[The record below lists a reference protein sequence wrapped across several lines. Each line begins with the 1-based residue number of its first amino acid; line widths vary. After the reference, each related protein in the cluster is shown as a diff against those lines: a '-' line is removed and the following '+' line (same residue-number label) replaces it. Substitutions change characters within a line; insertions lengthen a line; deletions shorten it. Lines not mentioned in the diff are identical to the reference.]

1 MKYYLVLLVGLGFTL
16 ESFSQSSLYQRSTQQ
31 GLDLAANLFEQQ
43 IFAANLYDNSKLLA
57 RGLNL
62 SQQKQAELQ
71 RALSA
76 LQLNRPDG
84 LGLIKKFIQDYS
96 GQPEV
101 ATAAI
106 FLGNYY
112 FFKYRYAEAIEA
124 FTLAPIGLVNKDSRA
139 DVAFKLGYSYF
150 QLMDYKAAAGYLDQ
164 VKELTIPMAIDALY
178 YSGYIAMEQGNNQQA
193 IQELQLAAKSEFY
206 ASKVPYLLTSLYYKE
221 GNYAEAIGYASP
233 LLTSGKSFDQQ
244 ESIHLFL
251 AESHYALK
259 EFSKAADQYNTF
271 ISFRTGELTK
281 EEYYKAGISFFE
293 TKNYQ
298 KASEFLKIAAL
309 GNSDIA
315 QAASYYLGHTYV
327 QQGNFPYALASFQV
341 ASASSID
348 PGIQEEAL
356 FNLAKINLQRGN
368 FQMAVNTLDD
378 YLTSYPKGKRFGEAE
393 SLLADAL
400 LNSSDYLRVMEQLD
414 KLKSK
419 SPGLQQA
426 YQKVAYYQALIYYR
440 DQKFEQAL
448 SYLTKSQNY
457 PADRSLLVETYFW
470 KGEIYSVQ
478 ESYYQAIDSYKLV
491 LMQSSVSDPY
501 FLKAT
506 YGLGYAYF
514 NSQEYGLA
522 EQHFQ
527 TYRSNQRNRNEAA
540 FQDALL
546 RLGDCYFVQKK
557 FAQAEATF
565 FEAIDQKVVGQ
576 DYAYLQLALVT
587 NYQGKNQAAV
597 EHLNQL
603 LANFPTNVYS
613 EDAFFLRGQIYLEE
627 LRYEEAITA
636 FSELIKDR
644 PNSPFLPYALEGR
657 AVANY
662 SLQRF
667 SQTQADYKKILEEHP
682 LAENSEAALKGLQEA
697 LAVQEKAEEFGE
709 YLQNYKNTNPNTGS
723 VQTLEYESAK
733 SLYLSQKFPQAAKA
747 LDSYLQTYPESAQKS
762 EAIYFAADAYNQA
775 GDVERAYELFKLME
789 QQPASPYRVKAQQQL
804 GNIALDRKEFAESL
818 SYFTAIV
825 GQSRSPV
832 DEAEVTLGLML
843 TQFFLK
849 DYPQAIK
856 VASQLLAQEELIP
869 GSAAKALLVKGK
881 SQRSLGQYSE
891 AEDSFG
897 LLIQEYSTEEAAEA
911 LHLLALHFREKGDIK
926 GSNELIFDY
935 SIQFSEFEY
944 WYGSMFLLL
953 ADNYLKLGEVFQ
965 AKATLQSVID
975 QSTDATVKE
984 KAITILKS
992 LD

>member
-1 MKYYLVLLVGLGFTL
+1 MKYFLVLLAGLGFTL
-16 ESFSQSSLYQRSTQQ
+16 ESFSQSSLYQSSAQL
-31 GLDLAANLFEQQ
+31 GLDRAAHLYEQQ
-43 IFAANLYDNSKLLA
+43 LFAASLYYNTKLLTT
-57 RGLNL
+57 GLDF

-71 RALSA
+71 RALA
-76 LQLNRPDG
+76 AIQLDRPDG
-84 LGLIKKFIQDYS
+84 LGLVKKFIQEYE
-96 GQPEV
+96 GQPAV

-112 FFKYRYAEAIEA
+112 FFKNRYPEAIEA
-124 FTLAPIGLVNKDSRA
+124 YALAPIGLVNKNSRA
-139 DVAFKLGYSYF
+139 DVAFKQGYSYF
-150 QLMDYKAAAGYLDQ
+150 QLKDYAAAASYLDQ
-164 VKELTIPMAIDALY
+164 VKELTIPLAADALY

-193 IQELQLAAKSEFY
+193 IRELQLAAKSEFY
-206 ASKVPYLLTSLYYKE
+206 SSKVPYLLTSLYYKE
-221 GNYAEAIGYASP
+221 GNYAEAIGYATP
-233 LLTSGKSFDQQ
+233 LINSGKSFDQQ
-244 ESIHLFL
+244 ETIHLFL

-259 EFSKAADQYNTF
+259 EFRNAADQYNSF
-271 ISFRTGELTK
+271 ISFKKGELTK

-293 TKNYQ
+293 TKSYQ
-298 KASEFLKIAAL
+298 KAGEFLKVAAL
-309 GNSDIA
+309 GNPDIA

-327 QQGNFPYALASFQV
+327 QQGNFAYALTSFQV

-368 FQMAVNTLDD
+368 FQLAVNTLDD
-378 YLTSYPKGKRFGEAE
+378 YLNSYPQGKRFGEVE
-393 SLLADAL
+393 TLLSDAL

-419 SPGLQQA
+419 SPRLQQA

-448 SYLTKSQNY
+448 SYFTKSQNY
-457 PADRSLLVETYFW
+457 PADRSLLAESYFW
-470 KGEIYSVQ
+470 KGEIYSAQDAFV
-478 ESYYQAIDSYKLV
+478 EAIDSYKLAIK
-491 LMQSSVSDPY
+491 QTSSSDPY

-514 NSQEYGLA
+514 NSQAYESA
-522 EQHFQ
+522 EQQFQ
-527 TYRSNQRNRNEAA
+527 TYRNSQRNKNEAA

-546 RLGDCYFVQKK
+546 RLGDCYFAQKK

-565 FEAIDQKVVGQ
+565 SEAIDQKVVGQ
-576 DYAYLQLALVT
+576 DYAHLQLAVVT

-597 EHLNQL
+597 EQLNL
-603 LANFPTNVYS
+603 LLSNFPTSVYL
-613 EDAFFLRGQIYLEE
+613 EDAFFQKGQIYLEE

-636 FSELIKDR
+636 FSELIRER

-662 SLQRF
+662 SMQRF
-667 SQTQADYKKILEEHP
+667 SQTQSDYKKILEEHP

-697 LAVQEKAEEFGE
+697 LTVQDKAGEFGE
-709 YLQNYKNTNPNTGS
+709 YLQTYKNTNPNTGS

-747 LDSYLQTYPESAQKS
+747 LDSYLRAYPESAQKN
-762 EAIYFAADAYNQA
+762 EALYFAADAYKQA
-775 GDVERAYELFKLME
+775 GDVERAFDLFKLME
-789 QQPASPYRVKAQQQL
+789 QQPASPYRVKSLQQL
-804 GNIALDRKEFAESL
+804 GNIALAREDFSEALR
-818 SYFTAIV
+818 YFTSIV
-825 GQSRSPV
+825 GQSRSPL
-832 DEAEVTLGLML
+832 DEAEVTQGMMNSYFSLE
-843 TQFFLK
+843 
-849 DYPQAIK
+849 DYQKAIS
-856 VASQLLAQEELIP
+856 AANQLLAQVELIP
-869 GSAAKALLVKGK
+869 GSVAEALLVKGK
-881 SQRSLGQYSE
+881 SQRYLGQNSE

-897 LLIQEYSTEEAAEA
+897 LLIQESTTEEAAEA
-911 LHLLALHFREKGDIK
+911 LYLLALQYQEKGDFK
-926 GSNELIFDY
+926 GSNELVFDY
-935 SIQFSEFEY
+935 STPFSDFDY

-984 KAITILKS
+984 KAVATLKS
-992 LD
+992 LE

>member
-1 MKYYLVLLVGLGFTL
+1 MKYFLVLVAGLGLTL
-16 ESFSQSSLYQRSTQQ
+16 ESFAQSSLYQSSAQFTLDRAASLHDQQLFAASLYENNQLLST
-31 GLDLAANLFEQQ
+31 GLD
-43 IFAANLYDNSKLLA
+43 
-57 RGLNL
+57 L

-76 LQLNRPDG
+76 LQLERPDG
-84 LGLIKKFIQDYS
+84 LGLIKKYIQDYA
-96 GQPEV
+96 GQPSV
-101 ATAAI
+101 ASAAT
-106 FLGNYY
+106 FLGNHY
-112 FFKYRYAEAIEA
+112 FFKNRYAEAIEA
-124 FTLAPIGLVNKDSRA
+124 FELAPIGLVNKNSRA

-150 QLMDYKAAAGYLDQ
+150 QLKDYAAAASYFDQ
-164 VKELTIPMAIDALY
+164 VKELTLPLAADALY
-178 YSGYIAMEQGNNQQA
+178 YSGYIAMEQGNSQQA
-193 IQELQLAAKSEFY
+193 IRELQFAEKSEFY
-206 ASKVPYLLTSLYYKE
+206 ATKVPYLLTSLYYEE
-221 GNYAEAIGYASP
+221 GNYAEAIGYATP
-233 LLTSGKSFDQQ
+233 LLASGKSFDQQ

-259 EFSKAADQYNTF
+259 DFRNAADQYNSF
-271 ISFRTGELTK
+271 ISFKTDELTK

-298 KASEFLKIAAL
+298 KSSEFLKLAAL
-309 GNSDIA
+309 GNPEIA

-327 QQGNFPYALASFQV
+327 QLGNFPYALTSFQV

-348 PGIQEEAL
+348 LGIQEEAL

-368 FQMAVNTLDD
+368 FQVAVNTLDE
-378 YLTSYPKGKRFGEAE
+378 YLSGYPQGTRFGEAE
-393 SLLADAL
+393 TLLSDAL

-419 SPGLQQA
+419 SPRLQQA

-440 DQKFEQAL
+440 DQKYEQAQ
-448 SYLTKSQNY
+448 SYLTKSQSF
-457 PADRSLLVETYFW
+457 PADRNLLAETHFW
-470 KGEIYSVQ
+470 KGEIYSAQ
-478 ESYYQAIDSYKLV
+478 ESLAQAIASYQLAINQASPADS
-491 LMQSSVSDPY
+491 Y

-522 EQHFQ
+522 EQQFQ
-527 TYRSNQRNRNEAA
+527 TYRSSQRNKNVAA

-557 FAQAEATF
+557 FVQAEATF
-565 FEAIDQKVVGQ
+565 TQGIAEKIAGQ
-576 DYAYLQLALVT
+576 DYAHLQLAIVT

-597 EHLNQL
+597 DQL
-603 LANFPTNVYS
+603 DLLITNFPTSLYL
-613 EDAFFLRGQIYLEE
+613 EDAFFQKGQIYLEE
-627 LRYEEAITA
+627 LRYDEAITA
-636 FSELIKDR
+636 FSELIRER

-662 SLQRF
+662 SLQRY

-709 YLQNYKNTNPNTGS
+709 YLQTYKNANPNAGS
-723 VQTLEYESAK
+723 VQTLEYETAK
-733 SLYLSQKFPQAAKA
+733 NLYLSQKFPQAAKA
-747 LDSYLQTYPESAQKS
+747 LDSYLRNYPESSQKN
-762 EAIYFAADAYNQA
+762 EALYFA
-775 GDVERAYELFKLME
+775 GDSYRQSGDEERAFDLFKLIE
-789 QQPASPYRVKAQQQL
+789 QQPASQYRVKALQQM
-804 GNIALDRKEFAESL
+804 GNIALKREDFAEAL
-818 SYFTAIV
+818 RYFKSIE
-825 GQSRSPV
+825 GQFRSPL
-832 DEAEVTLGLML
+832 DEAEVIQGMML
-843 TQFFLK
+843 AHFWIEEYT
-849 DYPQAIK
+849 QAIT
-856 VASQLLAQEELIP
+856 VANQLLVQDELIP
-869 GSAAKALLVKGK
+869 GSSAKALLIKGK
-881 SQRSLGQYSE
+881 SQRFLNQNSA

-897 LLIQEYSTEEAAEA
+897 LLIQEFSTEEAAEG
-911 LHLLALHFREKGDIK
+911 LLLLALIYQEKRDFT

-935 SIQFSEFEY
+935 STPFSEFDY

-975 QSTDATVKE
+975 QSNDATVKE
-984 KAITILKS
+984 KAVATLKS

>member
-1 MKYYLVLLVGLGFTL
+1 MKYFLVLLAGLGFTL
-16 ESFSQSSLYQRSTQQ
+16 ESFAQSSLYQSSSQQ
-31 GLDLAANLFEQQ
+31 GLDRATNLYEQQ
-43 IFAANLYDNSKLLA
+43 LFAANLYDNNKLLA
-57 RGLNL
+57 SGLDL
-62 SQQKQAELQ
+62 SKQKQAELQ

-76 LQLNRPDG
+76 LQLDRPDG
-84 LGLIKKFIQDYS
+84 LGLIKKFVQDYE
-96 GQPEV
+96 GQPEG

-106 FLGNYY
+106 FLGDFY
-112 FFKYRYAEAIEA
+112 FFKKRYSEAIEA
-124 FTLAPIGLVNKDSRA
+124 FALAPIGLINKDSRA

-150 QLMDYKAAAGYLDQ
+150 QLKDYAAAASYLDQ
-164 VKELTIPMAIDALY
+164 VKELTIPLAADALY

-193 IQELQLAAKSEFY
+193 IRELQLAEKSEFY
-206 ASKVPYLLTSLYYKE
+206 ASKVPYLLTSLYYTK
-221 GNYAEAIGYASP
+221 GNYAEAIGYATP
-233 LLTSGKSFDQQ
+233 LLASGKSFDQQ

-259 EFSKAADQYNTF
+259 DFRNAAVQYNSF
-271 ISFRTGELTK
+271 ISFKSGELTK

-298 KASEFLKIAAL
+298 KASEFLKVAAL
-309 GNSDIA
+309 GNPDIA
-315 QAASYYLGHTYV
+315 QAASYYLGHSYV
-327 QQGNFPYALASFQV
+327 QQGNFPYALTSFQV

-348 PGIQEEAL
+348 TGIQEEAL

-368 FQMAVNTLDD
+368 FQVAVNTLDE
-378 YLTSYPKGKRFGEAE
+378 YLTSYPQGKRFGEAE
-393 SLLADAL
+393 TLLSDAL
-400 LNSSDYLRVMEQLD
+400 LNSSDYLRVMDQLD

-419 SPGLQQA
+419 SQRLQQA

-457 PADRSLLVETYFW
+457 PVDRSLLAETHFW
-470 KGEIYSVQ
+470 KGEIYSAQ
-478 ESYYQAIDSYKLV
+478 EAFAKAIGSYQLAIN
-491 LMQSSVSDPY
+491 QTTASDPY

-506 YGLGYAYF
+506 YGLGYAFF
-514 NSQEYGLA
+514 NTQDYGSA
-522 EQHFQ
+522 EQQFQ
-527 TYRSNQRNRNEAA
+527 TYRSSQRNKNEAA

-546 RLGDCYFVQKK
+546 RLGDCFFVQKK
-557 FAQAEATF
+557 FAQAEAIFTQGIA
-565 FEAIDQKVVGQ
+565 EKIAEQ
-576 DYAYLQLALVT
+576 DYAHLQLAVVT

-597 EHLNQL
+597 EQLNLL
-603 LANFPTNVYS
+603 LANFPTSVYL
-613 EDAFFLRGQIYLEE
+613 EDAFFQKGQIYLEE

-636 FSELIKDR
+636 FSELIRER

-667 SQTQADYKKILEEHP
+667 GQTQADYKKILEEHP

-697 LAVQEKAEEFGE
+697 LAVQDKAEEFGE

-723 VQTLEYESAK
+723 VQSLEYESAK

-747 LDSYLQTYPESAQKS
+747 LDSYLRAYPESPQKS
-762 EAIYFAADAYNQA
+762 EAIYFAADAYKQSS
-775 GDVERAYELFKLME
+775 DVERAYDLFKLME
-789 QQPASPYRVKAQQQL
+789 QQPASPYRIKSLQQL
-804 GNIALDRKEFAESL
+804 GNIALDREEFSEAL
-818 SYFTAIV
+818 RYFASIV
-825 GQSRSPV
+825 GQSRSPL
-832 DEAEVTLGLML
+832 DEAEVTQGMMNSY
-843 TQFFLK
+843 FSLK
-849 DYPQAIK
+849 DYPQAIAK
-856 VASQLLAQEELIP
+856 ATQLLAQEELIS

-881 SQRSLGQYSE
+881 SQRFLGQSSE

-897 LLIQEYSTEEAAEA
+897 LLIQEYATEEAAEA
-911 LHLLALHFREKGDIK
+911 LYQLALQYQEKGDFK

-935 SIQFSEFEY
+935 STPFSEFDY

-975 QSTDATVKE
+975 QSTDAAIKE
-984 KAITILKS
+984 KAEATLKS